1 MATSLVSDFKIID
14 PILQAGYVETLAQ
27 ASDAFN
33 AASAST
39 LVMEAPESK
48 TGHYERE
55 AFFQAIAGGG
65 VSRRDITSIAAA
77 VAAKMTQGEFIGV
90 KLNRKVGP
98 VESTL
103 DALRKIGA
111 DVETLSFAL
120 GAQVAKGQ
128 IVDALNSTIAALC
141 GALSNT
147 AAVLTNV
154 SAIGAGTMTH
164 NHLVSGLATL
174 GDRSSE
180 VSAFVMHSKA
190 YHDLVGQAITDKVVE
205 VAGTTIIGGNVASLG
220 RPVVLVD
227 APALLI
233 AGAPN
238 NYLTL
243 GLRKGAASIKMTEP
257 MALLNQLVTGN
268 EQLIQRFQGEY
279 AYTLKILGF
288 QWDIANG
295 GVNPDPTAIALGT
308 NWDQVLTSVK
318 DCAGMV
324 IRSK

>member
-14 PILQAGYVETLAQ
+14 PIMQSGYVETLAQ

-33 AASAST
+33 ASSAGAI
-39 LVMEAPESK
+39 VMETPESK

-55 AFFQAIAGGG
+55 AFFQALTGGA
-65 VSRRDITSIAAA
+65 VTRRDITSIAAA
-77 VAAKMTQGEFIGV
+77 TALKMTQAELIGV
-90 KLNRKVGP
+90 KCNRKVGP

-120 GAQVAKGQ
+120 GQQVAKGQ
-128 IVDALNSTIAALC
+128 LVDAINTTISALVGAILNQASVLA
-141 GALSNT
+141 NVT
-147 AAVLTNV
+147 AVGN
-154 SAIGAGTMTH
+154 GTMTH
-164 NHLVSGLATL
+164 NNLVTGLATL
-174 GDRSSE
+174 GDRSNE
-180 VSAFVMHSKA
+180 VVALVMHSKA

-205 VAGTTIIGGNVASLG
+205 VAGTTIINGTVATLG
-220 RPVVLVD
+220 RPVVLID

-233 AGAPN
+233 SGAPN
-238 NYLTL
+238 NYVTL
-243 GLRKGAASIKMTEP
+243 GLRRNAASVKMTEP

-279 AYTLKILGF
+279 AYTLKLAGY
-288 QWDIANG
+288 QWDVTNG
-295 GVNPDPTAIALGT
+295 GINPDATAVALGT
-308 NWDQVLTSVK
+308 NWDLIATSLK
-318 DCAGMV
+318 DTAGMA